1 MHAPSTPAGATVTFH
16 VWFPAGSPITAVQPY
31 VLQGAAGGWT
41 WTGNW
46 QAATSLQ
53 AGQWNT
59 IRVAVPSNAVT
70 PLDSLGVQFTTNASW
85 SGAAYVDS
93 IGW

>member
-1 MHAPSTPAGATVTFH
+1 
-16 VWFPAGSPITAVQPY
+16 VQPY
-31 VLQGAAGGWT
+31 VLQGASGGWT

-46 QAATSLQ
+46 QPTSALV

-59 IRVAVPSNAVT
+59 LKVAVPSNAAL
-70 PLDSLGVQFTTNASW
+70 PLWELGVQFTTSASW
-85 SGAAYVDS
+85 TGAAYVDS